1 MLSVKYRTYVK
12 HLLKDLHDDK
22 KLPSVISIIERE
34 GENGVVVSGVG
45 KGVNALYQAISSHLN
60 NKIGEEIQYIFMS
73 KAPNILEIKF
83 LKEHNVQIVFCSDS
97 LDIDVIEYIEEN
109 KIEITFIRD

>member
-12 HLLKDLHDDK
+12 QLLKDLHDDK
-22 KLPSVISIIERE
+22 KSPYVISIIETE
-34 GENGVVVSGVG
+34 GENSIVVSGIG
-45 KGVNALYQAISSHLN
+45 KGVNALYQAISSRLN
-60 NKIGEEIQYIFMS
+60 DKIGKETQYIFMS

-83 LKEHNVQIVFCSDS
+83 LKDHNVKIVFCSDS

-109 KIEITFIRD
+109 KIDITFIRD